1 MKYEMPK
8 VVPIGPACAA
18 VQGTGKGSSNLE
30 ISHQPTNP
38 AYEAD
43 E

>member
-8 VVPIGPACAA
+8 VVPLGSASTA
-18 VQGTGKGSSNLE
+18 VQGTGKGSTSLE